1 MRILLGAILLLGTG
15 CSTIGTLTSGEP
27 GWWTYSGTR
36 KNLEPF
42 EPVPPA
48 EPGEPPCR
56 PYAGLQR
63 VVSVCD
69 FPWSLAL
76 DTVVLPVTLLVDLFT
91 GPPIEREEDQYFSPR

>member
-1 MRILLGAILLLGTG
+1 MKALLPAILLALAG
-15 CSTIGTLTSGEP
+15 CSTIGTLTSGDP
-27 GWWTYSGTR
+27 GWLTYSGTR

-42 EPVPPA
+42 EPEPPPA
-48 EPGEPPCR
+48 EGEGPRR
-56 PYAGLQR
+56 PYVGLQR

-91 GPPIEREEDQYFSPR
+91 GPPLVERRAN

>member
-1 MRILLGAILLLGTG
+1 MRGLLCAVLLLGTG

-42 EPVPPA
+42 QPPPPREDGVPMC
-48 EPGEPPCR
+48 GMN
-56 PYAGLQR
+56 GLQR

-76 DTVVLPVTLLVDLFT
+76 DTVVLPVTLLLDLFT